1 MRKRFLDADINN
13 KSWFRKLTDMEKTLW
28 YYISTSCTY
37 DGFFEYDDEAIQFYC
52 NGYKGEIPKKIQEKM
67 GMIKVDDNQYLLKN
81 WLRFQYK
88 ELKQNVSTH
97 KRIIERL
104 RRKGLDQHFPELKQP
119 GQEERQEDLEEW
131 K

>member
-13 KSWFRKLTDMEKTLW
+13 KSWFRKLTAMEKRLL